1 MLCNKLMFCITF
13 LCSFNSVSVSK
24 VGEGGEK
31 KEEGGGGDGDV
42 ERLWRCC
49 VVALESWQAG
59 SI

>member
-13 LCSFNSVSVSK
+13 FCSFNSVSVSK

-31 KEEGGGGDGDV
+31 KEEGGGGDRDV
-42 ERLWRCC
+42 GRRWGSSA
-49 VVALESWQAG
+49 VALESWQAG